1 MERTRKPSRGETII
15 NENREWIAEQRKAGK
30 SWDAIAQELGVG
42 HFTILVYRDPVRYE
56 MEKERK
62 RKQREAERRA
72 EGVEAKRPRTYRKL
86 HEPTERNFQVLGE
99 LPPPDTRDLTA
110 RLLGD
115 PLPGRSYL
123 DRMRQQQGD
132 AHG

>member
-1 MERTRKPSRGETII
+1 MERPKTQRDIVR
-15 NENREWIAEQRKAGK
+15 ENL
-30 SWDAIAQELGVG
+30 DAI
-42 HFTILVYRDPVRYE
+42 
-56 MEKERK
+56 K
-62 RKQREAERRA
+62 RMRA
-72 EGVEAKRPRTYRKL
+72 EGIMFKEIAERLGVNVGALDAILKPDRIERANEARRLKRANEGQRKPHFIHYTEPRP
-86 HEPTERNFQVLGE
+86 EILGE
-99 LPPPDTRDLTA
+99 LPPPDTRDLTG